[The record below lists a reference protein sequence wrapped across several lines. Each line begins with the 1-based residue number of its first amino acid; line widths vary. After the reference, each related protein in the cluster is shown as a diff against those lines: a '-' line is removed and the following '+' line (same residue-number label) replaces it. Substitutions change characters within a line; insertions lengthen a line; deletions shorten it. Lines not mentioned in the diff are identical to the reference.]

1 MPLGPVLG
9 SAPQSINFFK
19 IFPFST
25 TGAILTT
32 TTFQLEKE
40 ESDYFY
46 NYFTLGIDIL
56 FDGKTHTVTKLVLHN
71 NYPGHYDFN
80 IYYRA

>member
-1 MPLGPVLG
+1 M
-9 SAPQSINFFK
+9 
-19 IFPFST
+19 
-25 TGAILTT
+25 
-32 TTFQLEKE
+32 FQE

-56 FDGKTHTVTKLVLHN
+56 FDGSKHSVKKFVLHS

-80 IYYRA
+80 IYYRCK

>member
-1 MPLGPVLG
+1 MFKALCIAV
-9 SAPQSINFFK
+9 K
-19 IFPFST
+19 IFPDKD
-25 TGAILTT
+25 IW
-32 TTFQLEKE
+32 TFQLEKE